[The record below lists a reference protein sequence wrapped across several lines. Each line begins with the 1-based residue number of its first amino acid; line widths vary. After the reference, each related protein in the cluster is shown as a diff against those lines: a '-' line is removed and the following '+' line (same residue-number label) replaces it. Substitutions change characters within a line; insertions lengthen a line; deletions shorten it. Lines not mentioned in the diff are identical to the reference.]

1 MSGQNHSQVPYPYDP
16 NNYVSN
22 TTPSTDPPQT
32 YYGYDYNA
40 YSSNAVHYTSN
51 STTSGYEG
59 YGDYSTYNA
68 SAYYYP
74 STGGT
79 AATSTATTAT
89 VVEAPPSM
97 INTTVSLSSN
107 ASINNKSG
115 HNQHQQDR
123 GLSSSF
129 HGPTKDE
136 MMTGTNEQSGMSSS
150 NKQQSSKKKQKTI
163 IRAAGGEVWEDPTLL
178 EWDLNDFRLFCG
190 DLGNEVTDDVLY
202 KAFCKYPS
210 IQKAKVIRDKR
221 TGKSKGY
228 GFVSFKD
235 ADEFVKAWKE
245 MNGKYVGN
253 RPIKLRKSTWKER
266 NIDVKTKKHHP
277 YK

>member
-1 MSGQNHSQVPYPYDP
+1 MSGSNQQHVPYGYDT
-16 NNYVSN
+16 NTYVPS
-22 TTPSTDPPQT
+22 TAGTIPSTDQS
-32 YYGYDYNA
+32 YYGYDYT
-40 YSSNAVHYTSN
+40 YSSNSLYQNNMTS
-51 STTSGYEG
+51 SGYEG
-59 YGDYSTYNA
+59 YADYSAYNA
-68 SAYYYP
+68 SSYYYP

-79 AATSTATTAT
+79 TTTSTSTAT
-89 VVEAPPSM
+89 VVEAPPTM
-97 INTTVSLSSN
+97 INPTVSLSST

-123 GLSSSF
+123 RMSF
-129 HGPTKDE
+129 HGPMKDE
-136 MMTGTNEQSGMSSS
+136 TMSGTSEQSGMSSG

-202 KAFCKYPS
+202 KAFSKYSS

-253 RPIKLRKSTWKER
+253 RPIKLRKSTWKDR
-266 NIDVKTKKHHP
+266 NIDVKNKKHHP

>member
-1 MSGQNHSQVPYPYDP
+1 MSGSNQQHVPYGYDT
-16 NNYVSN
+16 NTYVPS
-22 TTPSTDPPQT
+22 TAGTIPSTDQS
-32 YYGYDYNA
+32 YYGYDYT
-40 YSSNAVHYTSN
+40 YSSNSLYQNNMTS
-51 STTSGYEG
+51 SGYEG
-59 YGDYSTYNA
+59 YADYSAYNA
-68 SAYYYP
+68 I
-74 STGGT
+74 
-79 AATSTATTAT
+79 
-89 VVEAPPSM
+89 EAPPTM
-97 INTTVSLSSN
+97 INPTVSLSST

-123 GLSSSF
+123 RMSF
-129 HGPTKDE
+129 HGPMKDE
-136 MMTGTNEQSGMSSS
+136 TMSGTNEQSGMSSV

-202 KAFCKYPS
+202 KAFSKYQS

-253 RPIKLRKSTWKER
+253 RPIKLRKSTWKDR
-266 NIDVKTKKHHP
+266 NIDVKNKKHHP